1 MKNGNEYYIGVRVVD
16 AHKCNLNMDT
26 VKKIIFIV
34 NDTKYIYDDKKD
46 TYDKKVTYDKEAEI
60 FKIFFTEAETLALP
74 SYFYFESDILFK
86 NNLVSRSK
94 INTIFTRDTINKEV
108 IK

>member
-1 MKNGNEYYIGVRVVD
+1 MKSGNEYYIGVRIVD

-26 VKKIIFIV
+26 VKKIVFIL
-34 NDTKYIYDDKKD
+34 NDTKYVYD
-46 TYDKKVTYDKEAEI
+46 DKKVTYDNDAEI

>member
-1 MKNGNEYYIGVRVVD
+1 MKSGNEYYIGVCITD
-16 AHKCNLNMDT
+16 AHKCNLNIDT
-26 VKKIIFIV
+26 IKKIIFV
-34 NDTKYIYDDKKD
+34 LNDVKYIYDDKK
-46 TYDKKVTYDKEAEI
+46 VTYDKDLGI
-60 FKIFFTEAETLALP
+60 FKIYFTEAETLALP

-94 INTIFTRDTINKEV
+94 INTIFTCDTINKEV

>member
-34 NDTKYIYDDKKD
+34 NDTKYIYD
-46 TYDKKVTYDKEAEI
+46 DKKVTYDKEAEI